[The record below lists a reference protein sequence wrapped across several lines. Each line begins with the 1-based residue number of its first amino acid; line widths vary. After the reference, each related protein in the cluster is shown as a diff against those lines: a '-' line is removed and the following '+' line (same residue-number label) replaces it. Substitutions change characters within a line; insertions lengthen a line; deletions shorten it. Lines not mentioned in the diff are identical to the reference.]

1 MRVLILSP
9 ELPPR
14 DLLGSLVALGVEPVV
29 PRPRGDTE
37 IDGLIRYERVGA
49 RGDTSDPLDL
59 RWSRRDLRTLVRD
72 TRPDLLH
79 LVGDPWTPTA
89 ETGAAAARD
98 LKLPY
103 VVVGQ
108 SSRGG
113 ARGITARWQAKRVR
127 DGAAGLAGI
136 VRSALDHLIDDT
148 LDVPVAVIPP
158 ANLEIPGHL
167 ADSPPPERPVFGLL
181 GRMVSERGVDLALD
195 ALAEVYGDW
204 RLRIAGTGPVQVDLE
219 AQAQRL
225 GLSARIEWLGA
236 IPRED
241 IPAFY
246 QTVDVMLAPSR
257 TTPDWVEPVGHH
269 VAAAMARGVPAVVS
283 RSGALPDV
291 VGDAGLIIDE
301 GDRPAL
307 SRALQGLVDDP
318 ARCRTLGIAAR
329 RRAIE
334 RYGHGPIAERLVHL
348 WRQVLRRS

>member
-9 ELPPR
+9 DSPPR
-14 DLLGSLVALGVEPVV
+14 ELLRSLVALGVEPVV

-37 IDGLIRYERVGA
+37 IDGMIRYERVGA
-49 RGDTSDPLDL
+49 RGDLGDPLDL

-103 VVVGQ
+103 VLVGQ

-113 ARGITARWQAKRVR
+113 ARGITARWQARRVR

-136 VRSALDHLIDDT
+136 ARSALDHLVDDSIE
-148 LDVPVAVIPP
+148 VPVAVIPP
-158 ANLEIPGHL
+158 ANLDIPATL
-167 ADSPPPERPVFGLL
+167 AETPPPERPVFGLF
-181 GRMVSERGVDLALD
+181 GRLVPERGGDLLLD
-195 ALAEVYGDW
+195 ALAEVYGEW
-204 RLRIAGTGPVQVDLE
+204 RLRIAGTGPAQEELE
-219 AQAQRL
+219 SQAQRL

-236 IPRED
+236 IPKDE
-241 IPAFY
+241 IAGFY
-246 QTVDVMLAPSR
+246 DSIDVILAPSR
-257 TTPDWVEPVGHH
+257 ATEDWVEPTGHH
-269 VAAAMARGVPAVVS
+269 VAAAMARGIPAIVT

-291 VGDAGLIIDE
+291 VGDAGLIVDE
-301 GDRPAL
+301 ADRPAL
-307 SRALQGLVDDP
+307 SRALQGIVDDP
-318 ARCRTLGIAAR
+318 ARCRTLGLAAR

-334 RYGHGPIAERLVHL
+334 RYGHGPIAERMVHL
-348 WRQVLRRS
+348 WRQVLRRT